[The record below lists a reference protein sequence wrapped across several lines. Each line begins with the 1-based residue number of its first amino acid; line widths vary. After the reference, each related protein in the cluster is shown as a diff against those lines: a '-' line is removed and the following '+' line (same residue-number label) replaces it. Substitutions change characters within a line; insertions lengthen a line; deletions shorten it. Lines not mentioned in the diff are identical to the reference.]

1 MTFCHFRHAAISGAA
16 VLALLLSGNAAA
28 GGPDGM
34 SAVMLARGNG
44 ATICT
49 IGTSI
54 DGKVFVDNERTA
66 VLYAPSFQA
75 WHDRGNVTKFA
86 EVRRDV
92 GGLFE
97 AMQLGRC
104 TIVVES
110 TSNIAALTEELEQ
123 DGMIFTSLPS
133 PLRGAQLADAYAYS
147 LGFDNDEELQLAAY
161 MLASREELHT
171 YFRLGVRTKSAYDE
185 AVVRM
190 REQGYGQEPLQLL
203 VFLKDE
209 AEGLRRNLTAAAIRE
224 ERTARVQ

>member
-1 MTFCHFRHAAISGAA
+1 MTTCHFRHAAVTGTA
-16 VLALLLSGNAAA
+16 VLALLLTVNAAA
-28 GGPDGM
+28 SEADGM
-34 SAVMLARGNG
+34 SAVMLTRGNG

-54 DGKVFVDNERTA
+54 EGKVVVDNDRTA
-66 VLYAPSFQA
+66 VLHAPSFQA
-75 WHDRGNVTKFA
+75 WHGRGNVTKYA

-110 TSNIAALTEELEQ
+110 TSRIAALTHELEE
-123 DGMIFTSLPS
+123 DGMIFSSLPT
-133 PLRGAQLADAYAYS
+133 PLRGTQLADAYAYS
-147 LGFDNDEELQLAAY
+147 LGFESDEELQLAAY
-161 MLASREELHT
+161 MLATREELQT
-171 YFRLGVRTKSAYDE
+171 FFRLGIRTRSAYDD
-185 AVVRM
+185 AVLRM
-190 REQGYGQEPLQLL
+190 REQGYDQDPLQLL